1 MAILEGS
8 AYWASVLTP
17 NTTFEPAYSV
27 NLVVDEA
34 TAEDF
39 KARGF
44 NIKQMDEGPSILFK
58 RKVEGK
64 GGTIR
69 SAPKLMDK
77 FKNPLDA
84 RVGNGSAVKVQYS
97 EWETTNKF
105 GSFRGLDFQA
115 MQVLNLVEVGTE
127 DGAEF
132 DAEDADDDMDGEL

>member
-1 MAILEGS
+1 MAILQGS
-8 AYWASVLTP
+8 AYWASVTTP
-17 NTTFEPAYSV
+17 NTTFEPTYSV

-44 NIKQMDEGPSILFK
+44 NIKQMDEGPSILIK

-64 GGTIR
+64 NGAIR

-77 FKNPLDA
+77 YKNLLDA
-84 RVGNGSAVKVQYS
+84 RVGNGSTVKVQYS

-105 GSFRGLDFQA
+105 GSFKGLDFQA
-115 MQVLNLVEVGTE
+115 MQVLDLVEVGTV

-132 DAEDADDDMDGEL
+132 EADEADITMEDEL